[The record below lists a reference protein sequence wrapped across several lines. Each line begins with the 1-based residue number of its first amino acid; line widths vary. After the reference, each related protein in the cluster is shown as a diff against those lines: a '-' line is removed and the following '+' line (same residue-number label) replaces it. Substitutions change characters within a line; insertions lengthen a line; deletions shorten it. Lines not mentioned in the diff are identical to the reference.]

1 MERYVN
7 PQIAIFRSLLGEPV
21 RFLQVE
27 VQAGAHGFQLRH
39 FADRER
45 PLKELQEL
53 TLEELASWA
62 DTTVHGTFR
71 PNKAA
76 PTLRPGWR
84 CHPDNESDLAWALD
98 QLYPGALADWHAWE
112 TGSAVV
118 TSFREF
124 MARQTGMYRGTQ
136 SLTDTQADQ
145 VAEAGCDPSLCARRR
160 CWSTPGLG
168 AAPAAATLSIPCLEP
183 CALLLEFARW
193 TARQSRE
200 PLQSLSVSEADRQT
214 LLTVLERALA
224 HPSDDVREGDTRN
237 PANPRRLLQLRHR
250 LKADP
255 SEPKPSNN
263 EA

>member
-7 PQIAIFRSLLGEPV
+7 PQISTFRAQLREPV
-21 RFLQVE
+21 RFLQIE
-27 VQAGAHGFQLRH
+27 VQEEAHGFLLRH

-45 PLKELQEL
+45 PVEELQEL
-53 TLEELASWA
+53 TLEELAPWA
-62 DTTVHGTFR
+62 DTTVRGTFR

-76 PTLRPGWR
+76 PSLRPGWR
-84 CHPDNESDLAWALD
+84 CHPADEADLAWALD
-98 QLYPGALADWHAWE
+98 QLYPGALADWHAWQ
-112 TGSAVV
+112 TGTAVV
-118 TSFREF
+118 TTFRDF

-136 SLTDTQADQ
+136 SLTDAQADQ
-145 VAEAGCDPSLCARRR
+145 VAEAGCDSSLCARRR

-168 AAPAAATLSIPCLEP
+168 AAPAAAILSIPCLEP

-200 PLQSLSVSEADRQT
+200 PLQSLQVSEADRQT
-214 LLTVLERALA
+214 LLVVLERVLA

-237 PANPRRLLQLRHR
+237 PANPRRLLQLWHR

-255 SEPKPSNN
+255 SGPKPNNN